1 MHKYKLNIVF
11 VIFCYARYFVFKLIS
26 CELYDDTYFLYFFTI
41 ILGFNC
47 KFLPQHSAHEIRK
60 WHSCHEKL
68 RCIVKPSKI
77 ALNLFSF
84 RQRDI
89 LTSICI
95 TQSWELKSK
104 KVQLRESVVIC
115 TVSFKKNLIRLRM
128 MTKYF
133 WNFLSFI
140 FPNEEI

>member
-26 CELYDDTYFLYFFTI
+26 CELYDDTYFSYFLYFFTI
-41 ILGFNC
+41 TLGFNC

-89 LTSICI
+89 LLYAYNTEQGAKIQKSAIKGICSNMYCFL
-95 TQSWELKSK
+95 QK
-104 KVQLRESVVIC
+104 K
-115 TVSFKKNLIRLRM
+115 FN
-128 MTKYF
+128 
-133 WNFLSFI
+133 
-140 FPNEEI
+140 